1 MITLLLSCKRKA
13 LKNGNFSNINLLGG
27 TVFQDTDFLS
37 LNLLQFL
44 GVYHQSYIDLSLDI
58 VK

>member
-44 GVYHQSYIDLSLDI
+44 GVYHQSYIDLSL
-58 VK
+58 